1 MVYMVSYDLLAPES
15 HDDYRSLYAAL
26 VELGFRRVL
35 QSQWVVRW
43 IAAGTAVTIRDI
55 LRHHVDANDRLLV
68 TSLENGDWAGY
79 TLLVN
84 PNDLRQ

>member
-15 HDDYRSLYAAL
+15 HDDYRALYAAL
-26 VELGFRRVL
+26 EELGFRRVL

-55 LRHHVDANDRLLV
+55 LRPHVDTNDRLLA
-68 TSLENGDWAGY
+68 TSLESSDWAGY
-79 TLLVN
+79 NLMVN
-84 PNDLRQ
+84 PNDLRR